1 VCAKS
6 RHCPRLLAKGLRA
19 GARHKATNLGVA
31 VMVVIAPHNGRAEAV
46 GLGHNGCVRHYQ
58 PLSLKSY
65 TIVALLCVPI
75 DVLHSDTVGKSAAQS
90 GSAIKGLKPFL
101 QRRIRRN
108 TILPGPT
115 I

>member
-1 VCAKS
+1 
-6 RHCPRLLAKGLRA
+6 
-19 GARHKATNLGVA
+19 
-31 VMVVIAPHNGRAEAV
+31 MVVIAPHNGRAEAV

-90 GSAIKGLKPFL
+90 VSAIKVLKPFL
-101 QRRIRRN
+101 QRRIGETAVVASCKFEVTKLMHKVRIVNWRYLGIA
-108 TILPGPT
+108 TSAT
-115 I
+115 RTTQ